1 MIGLIP
7 YIIKALLGNGTGTVR
22 REPSGSGHPS
32 QTTLGGTPMYMG
44 YASSIPKIRQSIKPM
59 IQQRPRVVEN
69 YTPQHNIGFGNQVG
83 LPKKPIITT
92 TTTPFR

>member
-1 MIGLIP
+1 MSGEA
-7 YIIKALLGNGTGTVR
+7 IIHILMAFARKGKIR
-22 REPSGSGHPS
+22 REPSGTGHNAAVYF
-32 QTTLGGTPMYMG
+32 QGQRGVVHN
-44 YASSIPKIRQSIKPM
+44 ARSISNIRNEIKPM

-69 YTPQHNIGFGNQVG
+69 YTPQHNIGFGNKVG

>member
-1 MIGLIP
+1 MSGEA
-7 YIIKALLGNGTGTVR
+7 IIHILMAFARKGKIR
-22 REPSGSGHPS
+22 REPSGSGHD
-32 QTTLGGTPMYMG
+32 
-44 YASSIPKIRQSIKPM
+44 ASVYFNGQRSEVYNSRSISTVRDNIKPM
-59 IQQRPRVVEN
+59 IQQRPQVVEN